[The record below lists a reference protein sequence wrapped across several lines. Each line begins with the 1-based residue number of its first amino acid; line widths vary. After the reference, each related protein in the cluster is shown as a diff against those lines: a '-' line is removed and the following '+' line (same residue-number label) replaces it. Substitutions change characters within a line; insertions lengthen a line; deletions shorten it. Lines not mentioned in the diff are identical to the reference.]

1 MYLEIAKEGILI
13 VLIISG
19 VPLVV
24 SMVSGLVIALLQSAT
39 QIQEQSVQHIV
50 KIATFCGVLLVG
62 GAFFQNLLL
71 RYFTECLLQAPMV
84 AGG

>member
-1 MYLEIAKEGILI
+1 MFLEIAKEGIVIILI
-13 VLIISG
+13 LSG

-24 SMVSGLVIALLQSAT
+24 SMVSGLLVALLQSAT

-50 KIATFCGVLLVG
+50 KIASFCGVLLVG

-71 RYFTECLLQAPMV
+71 RYFTECLSQASLLG
-84 AGG
+84 AG